1 MTKCIKMN
9 PYILPVR
16 TANNSLKGLT
26 LSTKSLNVHRSNAYD
41 TNSTTNQNIAAV
53 LLRVELALLLVTP
66 QLIML
71 YIILEAGLLVIS
83 LEDDCCCCCCCVVDV
98 GVDVLVLLVVVVAAA
113 NLDIALFDF
122 AMTS

>member
-1 MTKCIKMN
+1 MWGRFLNNIR
-9 PYILPVR
+9 L
-16 TANNSLKGLT
+16 ANNSLKGLT
-26 LSTKSLNVHRSNAYD
+26 RSTKSLNVHRSNAYD

-83 LEDDCCCCCCCVVDV
+83 LEDDCCCCCCCCVKDV

-113 NLDIALFDF
+113 NLDISLFDF
-122 AMTS
+122 AMTNLFL